1 MVLSGKVR
9 PGPES
14 EEHSPPRA
22 YAVMELLLGCF
33 LLGGATLAGFAFV
46 HRPWPNRLDV
56 IGLRVFPA
64 HLSSRWAADLAHLGS
79 MPVLAVGVGALCVA
93 GVLSR
98 DWARAAACVVA
109 PMGAVL
115 TVQLVAKPLV
125 GRHFE
130 GSSGLSYPS
139 GTVTAVAALATGVLL
154 VAPRLAKPAVAVM
167 GGVVVAAVCVAV
179 VVLRWHYPT
188 DALGGAGVGAG
199 AVFALD
205 GALHRLSSPDRVRHR
220 L

>member
-1 MVLSGKVR
+1 MVMSVQT
-9 PGPES
+9 GPRLES
-14 EEHSPPRA
+14 SERSYLRA

-33 LLGGATLAGFAFV
+33 LLGGATLAGLVFV
-46 HRPWPNRLDV
+46 HRPWPNRVDA
-56 IGLRVFPA
+56 IGLRIFPA

-79 MPVLAVGVGALCVA
+79 MPVLAVGVAALCVI

-98 DWARAAACVVA
+98 DWARAVSCVVA

-115 TVQLVAKPLV
+115 AVQLVAKPLV

-154 VAPRLAKPAVAVM
+154 VAPRLAKPAVAAL
-167 GGVVVAAVCVAV
+167 GGALVAAVCVAV

-188 DALGGAGVGAG
+188 DALGGVCVGAG

-205 GALHRLSSPDRVRHR
+205 GALHWFCEPNRLRHR
-220 L
+220 P